1 MRVLNSGYNTKRILV
16 LLSVLALAT
25 SAVFAEDVQLKD
37 PRTQDFQTVPTV
49 DVQVV
54 KDSKKN
60 GKEIVQDAVYIKDIE
75 IEGTNVIKPEYI
87 LNRLQLQRGD
97 EYSRDLI
104 QNDLKN
110 IYQMGF
116 FSDKMK
122 AVPLQNPDGSIS
134 LKIVLEE
141 NTPVTDFTVDGNSVV
156 STDEILQFL
165 LPLKG
170 KPQNINDI
178 NEAIQKIQEYYNSKG
193 YILARIDTLYDD
205 PDGTINI
212 HINEGEISKILVSGN
227 EKTKDYIIARNV
239 LTEAGTVYNENL
251 IREDLVRLYA
261 TQAFKDVK
269 RDIQPSEE
277 APDKYDVTIQVEE
290 QRTAS
295 VSIGGGLDSATGV
308 FGSAGIM
315 DNNFRGLNQR
325 VGLNIL
331 AGNGVILNDAS
342 IVNHMNF
349 QAELSFFEPY
359 FLNADNS
366 LMNKVFFRDY
376 GSYQIPLAIEKR
388 FGAEATIAHKVKSN
402 KHLTATMSLGLEKV
416 NVSEGDDAGI
426 ASLYAAKNVDISRR
440 AQQLEGGTFL
450 SLSPGLMYDTRDSA
464 IHPRNGVLANLRL
477 DGAANFEDFGRSYSK
492 LTGSVKR
499 YVPIGKKS
507 SLSFL
512 ARGGGKL
519 TGEMPEVMAYRLGGP
534 YSIRGFRMSGVGT
547 GDAFIMGSAEL
558 ATPIPFMDK
567 LKVQFLDNVR
577 MTFFLDA
584 GKIFNP
590 TVSDIIYDRPMQAV
604 TAGVGL
610 KVYIP
615 GMGPLSVDY
624 GIPLTNPGEYG
635 SKGYFTFGVGDM
647 MMY

>member
-1 MRVLNSGYNTKRILV
+1 M
-16 LLSVLALAT
+16 SVLAVTAST
-25 SAVFAEDVQLKD
+25 VFAEDVHLSD
-37 PRTQDFQTVPTV
+37 PRTPDFQTVPKV

-54 KDSKKN
+54 KDSKSK
-60 GKEIVQDAVYIKDIE
+60 GKETVQDAVYVKDIE

-104 QNDLKN
+104 QTDLKN

-116 FSDKMK
+116 FTEKMK
-122 AVPLQNPDGSIS
+122 AVPLQNPDGSIT

-141 NTPVTDFTVDGNSVV
+141 NTPVTDFTVDGNNVV

-165 LPLKG
+165 TPLKG

-212 HINEGEISKILVSGN
+212 HINEGEINKILVSGN

-251 IREDLVRLYA
+251 IKEDLVRLYA

-269 RDIQPSEE
+269 RDIEPAEE
-277 APDKYDVTIQVEE
+277 VPDKYDVTIQVEE

-295 VSIGGGLDSATGV
+295 ISVGGGLDSATGV

-325 VGLNIL
+325 VGLNVL
-331 AGNGVILNDAS
+331 AGNGVILNDSS
-342 IVNHMNF
+342 IVNHMNL

-359 FLNADNS
+359 FINADNS
-366 LMNKVFFRDY
+366 LMNKIFFRDF
-376 GSYQIPLAIEKR
+376 GSYQIPLAIERR
-388 FGAEATIAHKVKSN
+388 FGAEATVAHKIRSN
-402 KHLTATMSLGLEKV
+402 KHLTATMSLGLENV
-416 NVSEGDDAGI
+416 NVREGDDAGI
-426 ASLYAAKNVDISRR
+426 ASLYAAKNINISRR

-464 IHPRNGVLANLRL
+464 IHPRSGVLANLRL
-477 DGAANFEDFGRSYSK
+477 DGAANFEDFARSYSK

-519 TGEMPEVMAYRLGGP
+519 TGDMPEVMAYRLGGP

-558 ATPIPFMDK
+558 ATPIPFLDK

-577 MTFFLDA
+577 MTFFVDA

-590 TVSDIIYDRPMQAV
+590 TVSDIIYDRPMQAI

-624 GIPLTNPGEYG
+624 GIPLTNPGDYG